1 MIGIV
6 ALEYH
11 QVTNVRDGFLR
22 SLGSYQPCCPRNMLR
37 VIEIECDLKYKCKSH
52 GEYKRAWNI
61 LRGVGTGLTYVLH
74 VGLN

>member
-22 SLGSYQPCCPRNMLR
+22 SLRSYQPCCPRNMLHAK
-37 VIEIECDLKYKCKSH
+37 EIECDLKHKRKSH
-52 GEYKRAWNI
+52 GEYKRARNI
-61 LRGVGTGLTYVLH
+61 YRGVGTGLTYVLN
-74 VGLN
+74 VRLN